1 VLVETRY
8 IVVDGM
14 TCDHCAN
21 AVRAELVKLT
31 GVAEVDVEVS
41 AGKVKITGVQL
52 PGDAELHAA
61 IDEAGYSFIGLRG
74 PGVTV
79 PLGYSA
85 AGLQCRWVTAS
96 GSARI
101 PW

>member
-21 AVRAELVKLT
+21 AVRAELVKLA

-41 AGKVKITGVQL
+41 AGKVRITGGQL
-52 PGDAELHAA
+52 PGDAGLRAA
-61 IDEAGYSFIGLRG
+61 IEEAGYTFVGLPR
-74 PGVTV
+74 
-79 PLGYSA
+79 
-85 AGLQCRWVTAS
+85 
-96 GSARI
+96 
-101 PW
+101 